1 MLWALLLVLAD
12 LSAFVTSSLVAFAL
26 VAAVRGNAIA
36 PVNAALAAG
45 PMIALNIVLFSVLG
59 LYRRTYALSPRD
71 AFYSVQA
78 AMLLCAATLLGLF
91 TLLPT
96 LAASRAEL
104 LLAFVISSIVVG
116 SERALLESLHQREQ
130 SSLGRIAV
138 LGRSASEVADAL
150 KRSGRNVVTIL
161 GQRLDDTDVSSLYAL
176 AADPSVDH
184 GIPWLRAAQQVGC
197 DHVVLTEMPDAEI
210 VPPLV
215 QLLES
220 RGMSVAFAPASLAS
234 RACAMRVEQS
244 SERVVLVAVP
254 LAACRMQWR
263 ALKRAADLVLGLLA
277 LVLFLPVMACA
288 ALATLVDS
296 GRPILF
302 RQTRVGRGG
311 RNFEILKF
319 RTMPVDVE
327 SGSGP
332 VWSPAGDRRPTR
344 VGRFL
349 RRTSFDELPQ
359 LFNVLR
365 GEMSLVGPRPER
377 PCFVERFA
385 HEYPRYRERFLMK
398 PGITG
403 WAHVEMKRNAAPS
416 EIGQRIEFDLSYI
429 EEWSPLLDGL
439 IVLKT
444 AAEFLFQRAS

>member
-1 MLWALLLVLAD
+1 
-12 LSAFVTSSLVAFAL
+12 
-26 VAAVRGNAIA
+26 
-36 PVNAALAAG
+36 
-45 PMIALNIVLFSVLG
+45 
-59 LYRRTYALSPRD
+59 
-71 AFYSVQA
+71 
-78 AMLLCAATLLGLF
+78 
-91 TLLPT
+91 
-96 LAASRAEL
+96 
-104 LLAFVISSIVVG
+104 
-116 SERALLESLHQREQ
+116 
-130 SSLGRIAV
+130 
-138 LGRSASEVADAL
+138 
-150 KRSGRNVVTIL
+150 
-161 GQRLDDTDVSSLYAL
+161 
-176 AADPSVDH
+176 
-184 GIPWLRAAQQVGC
+184 
-197 DHVVLTEMPDAEI
+197 
-210 VPPLV
+210 
-215 QLLES
+215 
-220 RGMSVAFAPASLAS
+220 
-234 RACAMRVEQS
+234 
-244 SERVVLVAVP
+244 
-254 LAACRMQWR
+254 MQWR

-403 WAHVEMKRNAAPS
+403 
-416 EIGQRIEFDLSYI
+416 
-429 EEWSPLLDGL
+429 
-439 IVLKT
+439 
-444 AAEFLFQRAS
+444 